1 MRNGILNIETPG
13 KLLRGKIVN
22 VFEINIRLL
31 FFSLHAVYFR
41 YNCIINTNIDFL
53 DDPVVT

>member
-1 MRNGILNIETPG
+1 MRNGILNIETLG

-31 FFSLHAVYFR
+31 SFSLHVVYFR